1 MIEDYEEAKT
11 NESILKNSFTNHK
24 IEHKVFDKNNKIN
37 LNNDKIFPNWRD
49 LLFMYIFLKPL

>member
-37 LNNDKIFPNWRD
+37 LNNDKIFPN
-49 LLFMYIFLKPL
+49 